1 MGLVIRTVI
10 VGLVVGGVAAW
21 LYGGGLRLGWVGTI
35 AIGIGGSFVGGAIAS
50 LFSKPRD
57 GEVVHP
63 AGCLMS
69 ILGALVLIFA
79 LRLFHLL

>member
-10 VGLVVGGVAAW
+10 VGLIIGGVAAW
-21 LYGGGLRLGWVGTI
+21 LYGEPLRLGWIGTI

-50 LFSKPRD
+50 LFSKPKD
-57 GEVVHP
+57 GQIVQP

-69 ILGALVLIFA
+69 ILGALVLIFV
-79 LRLFHLL
+79 LRLLHVM